1 MTLTQEQ
8 KNARNKDNG
17 QFGSIQ
23 RLENPDVTLG
33 APPEAA
39 RVYETFTA
47 LLTDQIGDTEVVAAH
62 PETKSEAR
70 RKLVNLRGEPGG
82 AVRQVFLHSRN
93 SPDSGLGE
101 TVSVAGPKD
110 GRPIIVNVRSGL
122 PRLKVTS
129 GKAIIFADSV
139 WGNSIDVADGAEAVV
154 FGNSDAKITSRV
166 EEGGS
171 YTAVSPSLKNRFW
184 VAGPGE
190 ITREFG
196 AAVTCDECDE
206 PIEDGDAFCMD
217 CKCSCGN
224 TLNDGEGY
232 DGKCG
237 TCADAAEDDEDEDD
251 YDEEDGEDGGEN
263 LFVMSLEDASGEA
276 EEYCVNKCGDGH
288 YEVTSSLD
296 DPLAEFYLNCDE
308 EDHSELQSAAIKALK
323 EAGVF
328 VIDPEDELV
337 VSTPQPVVPELV
349 ADPDLQM
356 AW

>member
-23 RLENPDVTLG
+23 RQENPDVTLG
-33 APPEAA
+33 APQPEAP

-47 LLTDQIGDTEVVAAH
+47 LLTEQIGETEIAAVH
-62 PETKSEAR
+62 PDTKSEAR

-139 WGNSIDVADGAEAVV
+139 WGNSIDVADGAEAIV
-154 FGNSDAKITSRV
+154 FGNAESKITSRV

-171 YTAVSPSLKNRFW
+171 YTAVSPSPKNRFW

-251 YDEEDGEDGGEN
+251 DTEWFETTCPVCEEEILFDEDELEAGEIICPNCGET
-263 LFVMSLEDASGEA
+263 LEFSLEDE
-276 EEYCVNKCGDGH
+276 
-288 YEVTSSLD
+288 
-296 DPLAEFYLNCDE
+296 DE
-308 EDHSELQSAAIKALK
+308 E
-323 EAGVF
+323 
-328 VIDPEDELV
+328 
-337 VSTPQPVVPELV
+337 
-349 ADPDLQM
+349 
-356 AW
+356 

>member
-23 RLENPDVTLG
+23 RQENPDVTLG
-33 APPEAA
+33 APQQEAPH
-39 RVYETFTA
+39 VYETFAA
-47 LLTDQIGDTEVVAAH
+47 LLTEQIGETEITAIR
-62 PETKSEAR
+62 PDTKSEAR

-82 AVRQVFLHSRN
+82 AIRQVHIHHKN
-93 SPDSGLGE
+93 APDSGVGE
-101 TVSVAGPKD
+101 TVDVAGPKD
-110 GRPIIVNVRSGL
+110 GRPIIVNVSSGL

-129 GKAIIFADSV
+129 GKAIIYADSV

-154 FGNSDAKITSRV
+154 FGHAEAKITSRV
-166 EEGGS
+166 DEGGS
-171 YTAVSPSLKNRFW
+171 YTAVSPSPKNRFW
-184 VAGPGE
+184 VGGPGE
-190 ITREFG
+190 ITRKFG
-196 AAVTCDECDE
+196 AALTCDECDE
-206 PIEDGDAFCMD
+206 PIEDGDALCLN

-224 TLNDGEGY
+224 TLNDGEGW

-237 TCADAAEDDEDEDD
+237 TCADAAEDDEDGDD
-251 YDEEDGEDGGEN
+251 YDEEDGEDGGGN
-263 LFVMSLEDASGEA
+263 LFEMSLEGSDGET
-276 EEYCVNKCGDGH
+276 EEYRVNKCGDGH

-308 EDHSELQSAAIKALK
+308 EDHNELQSAAIKALK

-328 VIDPEDELV
+328 VIDPEDKFV
-337 VSTPQPVVPELV
+337 SSTPKPV
-349 ADPDLQM
+349 ADDLQM